1 MENSEIHFSGGT
13 GIMSQSDATAYPVL
27 QLLVVTRSLV
37 ELTDRAVSD
46 SELSRAAADVLV
58 FAARQAAKLVE
69 EVVSARS
76 HDPVG
81 AHAFAQCPSSAD
93 LDRAYSDLE
102 CLAEAAGMI
111 RAHGIGSQYRA
122 HLAYL
127 MRYAAESACN
137 ALERAERPTDDALAA
152 SALAGLPPATLHN

>member
-1 MENSEIHFSGGT
+1 MEQGDVGAN
-13 GIMSQSDATAYPVL
+13 PVA

-37 ELTDRAVSD
+37 ELTDRAMSD

-58 FAARQAAKLVE
+58 FAARQAARLVE
-69 EVVSARS
+69 DLVSARS
-76 HDPVG
+76 HDVLG
-81 AHAFAQCPSSAD
+81 ARDFVQSASSSD
-93 LDRAYSDLE
+93 LDRAYTDLE

-127 MRYAAESACN
+127 MRYAAESACL
-137 ALERAERPTDDALAA
+137 ALERAERSMARIDAMAA
-152 SALAGLPPATLHN
+152 AVPAALLHS

>member
-1 MENSEIHFSGGT
+1 MDH
-13 GIMSQSDATAYPVL
+13 SDATANPVA

-37 ELTDRAVSD
+37 ELTDRAMSD

-58 FAARQAAKLVE
+58 FAARQAARLVE
-69 EVVSARS
+69 DLVSVRS
-76 HDPVG
+76 HDAVR
-81 AHAFAQCPSSAD
+81 ARDFVQSTSSTD
-93 LDRAYSDLE
+93 LDRAYTDLE

-127 MRYAAESACN
+127 MRYAAESACT
-137 ALERAERPTDDALAA
+137 ALERAERSMTRNDALPGIAA
-152 SALAGLPPATLHN
+152 TAATALHI

>member
-1 MENSEIHFSGGT
+1 
-13 GIMSQSDATAYPVL
+13 MSQSDATAYPVT

-46 SELSRAAADVLV
+46 SELTRAAADVLV

-76 HDPVG
+76 HDPAG
-81 AHAFAQCPSSAD
+81 GHAFAQCPSSAD
-93 LDRAYSDLE
+93 LDRAYNDLE

-127 MRYAAESACN
+127 MRYAAESACH
-137 ALERAERPTDDALAA
+137 ALERAERFLNDAPAA
-152 SALAGLPPATLHN
+152 PVLVGLPPATLPH

>member
-1 MENSEIHFSGGT
+1 MDH
-13 GIMSQSDATAYPVL
+13 SDATANPVA

-37 ELTDRAVSD
+37 ELTDRAMSD

-58 FAARQAAKLVE
+58 FAARQAARLVE
-69 EVVSARS
+69 DLVSVRS
-76 HDPVG
+76 HDSI
-81 AHAFAQCPSSAD
+81 HARDFVQSSSSAD
-93 LDRAYSDLE
+93 LDRAYTDLE

-127 MRYAAESACN
+127 MRYAAESACM
-137 ALERAERPTDDALAA
+137 ALERVERSATCVEPLSGLSSSPAA
-152 SALAGLPPATLHN
+152 VLHV

>member
-1 MENSEIHFSGGT
+1 MTH
-13 GIMSQSDATAYPVL
+13 SDAAGRPVA

-46 SELSRAAADVLV
+46 GELSHAAADVLV
-58 FAARQAAKLVE
+58 FAARQAARLVE
-69 EVVSARS
+69 DVVSLRS
-76 HDPVG
+76 RDPDG
-81 AHAFAQCPSSAD
+81 ASAFVQCSSSSD

-127 MRYAAESACN
+127 MRYAAESACS
-137 ALERAERPTDDALAA
+137 ALERAEHSMNLADITSLANTWAMDAR
-152 SALAGLPPATLHN
+152 N

>member
-1 MENSEIHFSGGT
+1 MTH
-13 GIMSQSDATAYPVL
+13 SDAAGRPVA

-46 SELSRAAADVLV
+46 SELSHAAADVLV
-58 FAARQAAKLVE
+58 FAARQAARLVE
-69 EVVSARS
+69 DVVSLRS
-76 HDPVG
+76 RDPDG
-81 AHAFAQCPSSAD
+81 ASAFVQCSSSTD

-127 MRYAAESACN
+127 MRYAAESACS
-137 ALERAERPTDDALAA
+137 ALERAEHSMNLADITSLTNAWVMDAR
-152 SALAGLPPATLHN
+152 T

>member
-1 MENSEIHFSGGT
+1 MDH
-13 GIMSQSDATAYPVL
+13 SDATASPVA

-37 ELTDRAVSD
+37 ELTDRAMSD

-58 FAARQAAKLVE
+58 FAARQAARLVE
-69 EVVSARS
+69 DLVSARS
-76 HDPVG
+76 HDAIRARDFV
-81 AHAFAQCPSSAD
+81 QSTSSTD
-93 LDRAYSDLE
+93 LDRAYTDLE

-127 MRYAAESACN
+127 MRYAAESACT
-137 ALERAERPTDDALAA
+137 ALERAERSMVRAEALPEAA
-152 SALAGLPPATLHN
+152 STPVAALHI

>member
-1 MENSEIHFSGGT
+1 MDH
-13 GIMSQSDATAYPVL
+13 SDATANPVA

-37 ELTDRAVSD
+37 ELTDRAMSD

-58 FAARQAAKLVE
+58 FAARQAARLVE
-69 EVVSARS
+69 DLVSVRS
-76 HDPVG
+76 HDAIRARDFV
-81 AHAFAQCPSSAD
+81 QSTSSTD
-93 LDRAYSDLE
+93 LDRAYTDLE

-127 MRYAAESACN
+127 MRYAAESACT
-137 ALERAERPTDDALAA
+137 ALERAERSMTRTEALSGMAAA
-152 SALAGLPPATLHN
+152 SATALHI

>member
-1 MENSEIHFSGGT
+1 MT
-13 GIMSQSDATAYPVL
+13 YSDAAGRPVA

-46 SELSRAAADVLV
+46 SELSHAAADVLV
-58 FAARQAAKLVE
+58 FAARQAARLVE
-69 EVVSARS
+69 DVVSQRS
-76 HDPVG
+76 REPDG
-81 AHAFAQCPSSAD
+81 AMAFVQCASSSD
-93 LDRAYSDLE
+93 LDRAYTDLE

-127 MRYAAESACN
+127 MRYAAESACH
-137 ALERAERPTDDALAA
+137 ALERAEQSMHLADITSLANTWAMDAR
-152 SALAGLPPATLHN
+152 S

>member
-1 MENSEIHFSGGT
+1 
-13 GIMSQSDATAYPVL
+13 MSQPDAAATAVT
-27 QLLVVTRSLV
+27 QLLVVARGLV

-58 FAARQAAKLVE
+58 FAARQGARLVE

-76 HDPVG
+76 HDQADANTFV
-81 AHAFAQCPSSAD
+81 QCASSND

-127 MRYAAESACN
+127 MRYAAESACH
-137 ALERAERPTDDALAA
+137 ALERANRSMDSAEADSVGADPARERAR
-152 SALAGLPPATLHN
+152 G

>member
-1 MENSEIHFSGGT
+1 MMTQGEGGVR
-13 GIMSQSDATAYPVL
+13 PVT

-46 SELSRAAADVLV
+46 SELSHATADVLV
-58 FAARQAAKLVE
+58 FAARQAARLVE
-69 EVVSARS
+69 DVVNLRS
-76 HDPVG
+76 RDPAD
-81 AHAFAQCPSSAD
+81 AHAFVTCSSSTD

-111 RAHGIGSQYRA
+111 RVHGIGTQYRA

-127 MRYAAESACN
+127 MRYAAESACS
-137 ALERAERPTDDALAA
+137 ALERAERSMNLAD
-152 SALAGLPPATLHN
+152 LANLPPPTTVEWRG

>member
-1 MENSEIHFSGGT
+1 MDH
-13 GIMSQSDATAYPVL
+13 SDVTANPVA

-37 ELTDRAVSD
+37 ELTDRAMSD

-58 FAARQAAKLVE
+58 FAARQAARLVE
-69 EVVSARS
+69 DLVSVRS
-76 HDPVG
+76 HDAIRARDFV
-81 AHAFAQCPSSAD
+81 QCSSSTD
-93 LDRAYSDLE
+93 LDRAYTDLE

-127 MRYAAESACN
+127 MRYAAESACS
-137 ALERAERPTDDALAA
+137 ALERAERAMATAELAPSTTALPE
-152 SALAGLPPATLHN
+152 ALHI

>member
-1 MENSEIHFSGGT
+1 MDH
-13 GIMSQSDATAYPVL
+13 SDVTANPVA

-37 ELTDRAVSD
+37 ELTDRAMSD

-58 FAARQAAKLVE
+58 FAARQAARLVE
-69 EVVSARS
+69 DLVSARS
-76 HDPVG
+76 HDSI
-81 AHAFAQCPSSAD
+81 HARDFVQSSSSTD
-93 LDRAYSDLE
+93 LDRAYTDLE

-127 MRYAAESACN
+127 MRYAAESACM
-137 ALERAERPTDDALAA
+137 ALERVERSAA
-152 SALAGLPPATLHN
+152 RGEPLPVLPATTAAALHV

>member
-1 MENSEIHFSGGT
+1 MTH
-13 GIMSQSDATAYPVL
+13 SDATGRPVA

-46 SELSRAAADVLV
+46 SELSHAAADVLM
-58 FAARQAAKLVE
+58 FAARQAARLVE
-69 EVVSARS
+69 DVVSLRS
-76 HDPVG
+76 RDPG
-81 AHAFAQCPSSAD
+81 DASAFVQCTSSAE
-93 LDRAYSDLE
+93 LDRAYNDLE

-137 ALERAERPTDDALAA
+137 ALERAERSMNLADITNLTHAWVMDAR
-152 SALAGLPPATLHN
+152 N

>member
-1 MENSEIHFSGGT
+1 
-13 GIMSQSDATAYPVL
+13 MSQSNATAYPVT
-27 QLLVVTRSLV
+27 QLLTVTRSLV

-46 SELSRAAADVLV
+46 SELSHAAADVLV

-69 EVVSARS
+69 DVIGARLHDAVVAQ
-76 HDPVG
+76 
-81 AHAFAQCPSSAD
+81 ALAQCPISAD

-111 RAHGIGSQYRA
+111 RAYGIGSQYRA

-137 ALERAERPTDDALAA
+137 ALERADRSMAEA
-152 SALAGLPPATLHN
+152 SVMASVVELPVVTVRN

>member
-1 MENSEIHFSGGT
+1 MAIQFSGGT
-13 GIMSQSDATAYPVL
+13 GIMSQSDTSAYPVT

-69 EVVSARS
+69 EVVSMRS
-76 HDPVG
+76 HDPAG
-81 AHAFAQCPSSAD
+81 AHAFVQCPSSAD

-127 MRYAAESACN
+127 MRYAAESACS
-137 ALERAERPTDDALAA
+137 ALERAERSMDDAPAA
-152 SALAGLPPATLHN
+152 AALAGLPPATLHS

>member
-1 MENSEIHFSGGT
+1 
-13 GIMSQSDATAYPVL
+13 
-27 QLLVVTRSLV
+27 
-37 ELTDRAVSD
+37 
-46 SELSRAAADVLV
+46 
-58 FAARQAAKLVE
+58 
-69 EVVSARS
+69 VSARS

>member
-1 MENSEIHFSGGT
+1 MDH
-13 GIMSQSDATAYPVL
+13 SDATANPVA

-37 ELTDRAVSD
+37 ELTDRAMSD

-58 FAARQAAKLVE
+58 FAARQAARLVE
-69 EVVSARS
+69 DLVSVRS
-76 HDPVG
+76 HDVMR
-81 AHAFAQCPSSAD
+81 AHDFAQSSSSTD
-93 LDRAYSDLE
+93 LDRAYTDLE

-127 MRYAAESACN
+127 MRYAAESACM
-137 ALERAERPTDDALAA
+137 ALERAQRSMAHVEPSSDITSTLAA
-152 SALAGLPPATLHN
+152 ALHN